1 MDKKIIIAIIIILII
16 ISGIVAVV
24 FLQSNNT
31 NTLNTNEQN
40 TNRESSNIN
49 NQNLQVIENENKNMD
64 NNTEVTVRSAVIYF
78 SATGTTKNVA
88 ETISKATD
96 SDIIEIIPKEK
107 YTSEDLSYNNDNCR
121 ANQEQ
126 NDENAR
132 PEIQNTIKVN
142 DYDIIYLGYPIWW
155 GTAPKIILS
164 LLDSYNF
171 NGKTVIPFCTSGSTG
186 ISQSESDL
194 KKYNSNINWLE
205 GRRFNSSVT
214 EDEITKWIEE
224 LEL

>member
-16 ISGIVAVV
+16 ILGIVAVV

-31 NTLNTNEQN
+31 NTLNTKEQN
-40 TNRESSNIN
+40 SNRESSNIN

-64 NNTEVTVRSAVIYF
+64 NNTETTVKSAVIYF

-107 YTSEDLSYNNDNCR
+107 YTNEDLSYNNDNCR

-132 PEIQNTIKVN
+132 PEIQNTIKVD

-155 GTAPKIILS
+155 STAPKIILT

-214 EDEITKWIEE
+214 ENEIIKWIGE